1 MTQSLSPAQQA
12 QIDNRDATGQ
22 FKAKAHGD
30 VEDTAGVLG
39 VGPRPDAP
47 AARDPRD
54 IDPLT
59 ESGVELTGEEHRAIS
74 QDNHQ
79 RWDYHRS
86 QAETMEEELASFP
99 GEADPSEI
107 EAVRFHRAAQWAYEA
122 EHHASFAAF
131 EEGEHGRHD
140 LVQYNRHGQVLRDLD
155 GSPQKIGTYERASPR
170 SIPEELRTDE
180 GHFDLKKARAASDD
194 HLETTPREEMSPWK
208 LRAGHRPTPSP
219 RDEATKVAYAKS
231 AHRASSAASRFGGHG
246 TGRDVAADEAEAVE
260 QATRHVPTTSLRE
273 DVHQESGVVDHERPG
288 EVRQRD
294 FDVGEARV
302 EADWQREL

>member
-22 FKAKAHGD
+22 FKTKTHGD

-86 QAETMEEELASFP
+86 QAETMEEDLASFP

-107 EAVRFHRAAQWAYEA
+107 EAVRFHRAAQLSYEA
-122 EHHASFAAF
+122 QPHASFAAF
-131 EEGEHGRHD
+131 KEGEHGRHD

-155 GSPQKIGTYERASPR
+155 GSPQKIGTYERASP
-170 SIPEELRTDE
+170 
-180 GHFDLKKARAASDD
+180 
-194 HLETTPREEMSPWK
+194 
-208 LRAGHRPTPSP
+208 
-219 RDEATKVAYAKS
+219 
-231 AHRASSAASRFGGHG
+231 AASRFGGHG

-273 DVHQESGVVDHERPG
+273 PATRDTGVVDHETPG

-294 FDVGEARV
+294 FDVDEARV